1 MKDDTKFKPR
11 KTRFHRVLFDRD
23 SPFKPK
29 TVESKVAYKRVAK
42 HKKPLTDNTE

>member
-1 MKDDTKFKPR
+1 VKDESNSKLR

-29 TVESKVAYKRVAK
+29 AVESKVAYKRKDK
-42 HKKPLTDNTE
+42 HKKPLTDDSN